1 MNKVFMCLR
10 MFGNASVTD
19 HKRTHKIARVCV
31 PLRFLNAVQIYT
43 HNISYITL
51 LLLVLWELDAYS
63 SIPLFCEHM
72 FSVCIVHGTLQLLLE
87 IFRAVFVV
95 VVTYLTAWAC
105 EHR

>member
-1 MNKVFMCLR
+1 
-10 MFGNASVTD
+10 MFAYVWYNASRDVTD

-31 PLRFLNAVQIYT
+31 PVRFLNAVQIYT

-51 LLLVLWELDAYS
+51 LLLVFCELDAYS

-72 FSVCIVHGTLQLLLE
+72 FSVCIMHGTQLLLE

-95 VVTYLTAWAC
+95 VVTYLTA
-105 EHR
+105 